1 MGRLVEDKVNRTLA
15 AAGSIPV
22 GSLGSSAV
30 VDLDS
35 LVADKASLKVQR
47 KQIVV
52 LGGSVAS
59 YTYLRA
65 DTVARVAVDSTTS
78 PKTCKLSCL

>member
-1 MGRLVEDKVNRTLA
+1 MGRLVEDKVNRSLA

-47 KQIVV
+47 KQIVCV
-52 LGGSVAS
+52 GKRGLIYLLEGG
-59 YTYLRA
+59 YGG
-65 DTVARVAVDSTTS
+65 
-78 PKTCKLSCL
+78 PGGG